1 MPGVLLFAALVL
13 LAAFFIFTPGIAT
26 AGTPPSS
33 TATTLAALGTTTT
46 APTTPTTTATT
57 PTTSPGTTTT
67 TSLGTTATTAT
78 STTTT
83 STTTPGTPPAP
94 TPPAADISDGP
105 APTISLDPIGAS
117 WPALSR
123 LVSSGPT
130 SRRWVTLTFDDDYNP
145 ALSLSVLRTLRLTA
159 TPATLFLIGAA
170 NLESQAI
177 VNAIA
182 SDPLL
187 EVGDHSLHHVELTGH
202 DADFLQQNIGGGVE
216 TFRQMTGAHT
226 SHFFRP
232 PGGHSD
238 SLVLDIAAKKGFLET
253 VSWTYSPGDYLGI
266 SADAIVSSV
275 MSQLRPGAIIL
286 LHFNAA
292 NTANA
297 LPTLI
302 REIKASGYRLVTL
315 SQLLKGSRTFYD
327 VLPDD
332 PAYDAITYMN
342 RTGFLKGFPTG
353 DYGAT
358 EGLSRQDL
366 ARALVLGLGFHTAEV
381 DTSHPTFTDVLPP
394 SSDTAPGSGS
404 QMAHFDYIEE
414 AVAHGLMQGG
424 KGGGGKAMFWP
435 TATVRRIDLALAI
448 AKALGLPTTPIT
460 TFDATT
466 TTTSTAVQFTDVPAQ
481 AQAAV
486 AAVVAAGFMSA
497 DGDTFRPYDPE
508 SRAHAAR
515 VLQRLFDS
523 LGTAP

>member
-1 MPGVLLFAALVL
+1 MRAVPGTLLFVALVL
-13 LAAFFIFTPGIAT
+13 LVAFCVFTPGIAS
-26 AGTPPSS
+26 AGTSPST
-33 TATTLAALGTTTT
+33 TATTLAAPGST
-46 APTTPTTTATT
+46 ATTPTTTATA
-57 PTTSPGTTTT
+57 
-67 TSLGTTATTAT
+67 TTATTVPGAPP
-78 STTTT
+78 TTA
-83 STTTPGTPPAP
+83 PPAP
-94 TPPAADISDGP
+94 IPPAADISDGP

-117 WPALSR
+117 WPTLSR

-130 SRRWVTLTFDDDYNP
+130 SRRLVTLTFDDDYNP
-145 ALSLSVLRTLRLTA
+145 ALCLSVLRTLRLTA

-177 VNAIA
+177 VDSIA
-182 SDPLL
+182 ADPLL
-187 EVGDHSLHHVELTGH
+187 EVGDHSMRHVDLTER
-202 DADFLQQNIGGGVE
+202 DVDFLHQNIGGGVD

-238 SLVLDIAAKKGFLET
+238 PLVLGIAARKGFVDT
-253 VSWTYSPGDYLGI
+253 VTWTASPGDYLGP
-266 SADAIVSSV
+266 SADAIVASV
-275 MSQLRPGAIIL
+275 MTSLRPGGIIL

-292 NTANA
+292 NTASA
-297 LPTLI
+297 LSTLI
-302 REIKASGYRLVTL
+302 RQIKARGYRLVTL

-332 PAYDAITYMN
+332 PAYDAVSYMN
-342 RTGFLKGFPTG
+342 RTGLLKGFPTG

-381 DTSHPTFTDVLPP
+381 DASHPTFTDVLPP

-424 KGGGGKAMFWP
+424 KGDGDKAMFWP
-435 TATVRRIDLALAI
+435 KATVRRIDLALAI
-448 AKALGLPTTPIT
+448 AKAAGLPTVPPTAPGG
-460 TFDATT
+460 TT
-466 TTTSTAVQFTDVPAQ
+466 TTTSPLAQFSDVPAQ
-481 AQAAV
+481 ARRVV

-497 DGDTFRPYDPE
+497 DGDSFRPYDPE

-515 VLQRLFDS
+515 VLQRLFAA